1 MSNELNEMSD
11 DEDFRTTMARVIAD
25 RTNQT
30 KITLII
36 EFTRNAQVKKS
47 DYKEKF
53 DLIYSLETVKIRKSK
68 ATTLN
73 LQFKVNLVEGIEAG
87 IGLLSTLVSNSL
99 ILENFKRLSDKTT
112 DEFIELDLLSQNYH
126 KSITIKKIKRLHI

>member
-1 MSNELNEMSD
+1 M
-11 DEDFRTTMARVIAD
+11 
-25 RTNQT
+25 
-30 KITLII
+30 IT

-126 KSITIKKIKRLHI
+126 ESITIKKIKRLHI